1 MTSQGQLEIIR
12 ANGDVEFYP
21 LDSGRGVIN
30 IGRHPENDIVFD
42 SPGVAPFHAVID
54 HRQPPYQLVVLS
66 HQGQTALD
74 GRPLPPNSPV
84 TVPAWANIQFDGHTI
99 ILVDDG
105 PAGTPARPA
114 APAAPTTR
122 PEGPAV
128 SKPKVGTVFFKTP
141 PADVSDEVI
150 ITELSEREQSVPVE
164 QSASFQLTIVNGGDL
179 VASFTTQ
186 VQGVP
191 ADWVEI
197 TPPQVNLYEGNRAA
211 VTVTITPPRLTS
223 SRAGLHHLAVIVSSP
238 NHPGRY
244 SRRGFTLTVEPF
256 FDFTVGELS
265 PKRQSL
271 SWFKESGAARISI
284 TNKGNSNA
292 PFRIAGEDDEHA
304 CSFEFDIPG
313 EPVGL
318 ARQADLS
325 VAPDETVSIPM
336 SITPHKRRLIGM
348 RRRTHNLTVTTTLLE
363 GQQTPRSLLGE
374 LKTGPL
380 IGPLLIFLIIL
391 LFISMIIYFFWP
403 DVTIISNPR
412 SVTAGQEVTL
422 GWSAFPPFFVTIEL
436 NGEAV
441 EVPRGNRSERPI
453 KTTTYEVVAETWL
466 SSIFPFF
473 SGRDQATVQV
483 TPVKPDIGLFRADPI
498 EMVPGD
504 TSILS
509 WFVVGADELTLIHQN
524 TGTEDDLNDPAGSI
538 RILAE
543 EEDVGVVVMTLKA
556 VNASMPDAP
565 VQKSVEIL
573 VTTPTPVPV
582 TPPVIEKFLVQ
593 PQVITPGQTVLV
605 QWSVTGAESVSV
617 QPLGDGLP
625 PLSPPIAHN
634 PQETTLYVLS
644 ASNGE
649 ETVNAVQ
656 QVLVNQPPPPTPT
669 PPPDEPPAIEFFGIT
684 PEEFTRVE
692 DVRDD
697 PDNEIM
703 VQLNWVVTGKTTN
716 VEITGGPPGY
726 EKLSNLSRVG
736 DMTLNVMDTTVFVL
750 TAYNGE
756 EMAVETTEIK
766 FLDPEPAE
774 DAAAGDDAAA
784 GGGGGDDGAGP
795 DPPDI
800 GSFIAEGV
808 SASDDV
814 TAAGGD
820 PPVYNVVAG
829 SNVNLKWSVDNADTV
844 TLVGVGDQP
853 PAGTYTLFNVVADQT
868 YQLTATGE
876 GGTTDSSLQ
885 IKVLPKPPPP
895 APFNVQGTVS
905 GSDIILTWD
914 HSAENDIIGF
924 RVYRTTS
931 LGGTFTRVADES
943 MLGNGARQWTD
954 VGPLPVCTG
963 YYMTAVYI
971 DPLSGDKLETG
982 ASANSWY
989 SGGC

>member
-1 MTSQGQLEIIR
+1 MASQGQLEIIKS
-12 ANGDVEFYP
+12 NGDVAFYS
-21 LDSGRGVIN
+21 LDPGRGVIN
-30 IGRHPENDIVFD
+30 IGRHPENDIIFD

-54 HRQPPYQLVVLS
+54 HRQPPYHLVMLS
-66 HQGQTALD
+66 HHGQTLLD
-74 GRPLPPNSPV
+74 GRPLLPNSSMPLS
-84 TVPAWANIQFDGHTI
+84 PWANIQLDGHTI
-99 ILVDDG
+99 ILIDG
-105 PAGTPARPA
+105 GPPAPPA

-122 PEGPAV
+122 PEGPEIG
-128 SKPKVGTVFFKTP
+128 KPKVGAVIFKTP
-141 PADVSDEVI
+141 PADVTDEVI
-150 ITELSEREQSVPVE
+150 ITELPEREQTVVVD
-164 QSASFQLTIVNGGDL
+164 QSASFQLTIVNGGDI
-179 VASFTTQ
+179 VASFGVQ

-191 ADWVEI
+191 QDWIEI
-197 TPPQVNLYEGNRAA
+197 SSSQVNLYEGNRTS
-211 VTVTITPPRLTS
+211 VTITITPPRLTTT
-223 SRAGLHHLAVIVSSP
+223 RAGLHHLAVIVSSP
-238 NHPGRY
+238 NYPGQY
-244 SRRGFTLTVEPF
+244 SRRGIALTVEPF
-256 FDFTVGELS
+256 YDFTVGELS

-271 SWFKESGAARISI
+271 SWFKQSGAARISI

-325 VAPDETVSIPM
+325 VASDETVSIPV
-336 SITPHKRRLIGM
+336 SITPHKRQLVGL
-348 RRRTHNLTVTTTLLE
+348 RRKTHNFTVTSTLLE

-391 LFISMIIYFFWP
+391 LILSMTIYFFWP
-403 DVTIISNPR
+403 SVTLISNPR

-422 GWSAFPPFFVTIEL
+422 GWSAFPPFFVTLEL

-441 EVPRGNRSERPI
+441 EVPRGNRNERPI
-453 KTTTYEVVAETWL
+453 KTITYEVEAKTWL
-466 SSIFPFF
+466 SSLFPFF
-473 SGRDQATVQV
+473 TGRDQVTVQV
-483 TPVKPDIGLFRADPI
+483 TPVRPDIGLFRA
-498 EMVPGD
+498 EPGEVVQGD
-504 TSILS
+504 STILS
-509 WFVVGADELTLIHQN
+509 WFVVGGDELTLINQN
-524 TGTEDDLNDPAGSI
+524 TGAEDALTDPAGST
-538 RILAE
+538 RVLT
-543 EEDVGVVVMTLKA
+543 EEDTGGVLVMTIKA
-556 VNASMPDAP
+556 VNASMPDDP
-565 VQKSVEIL
+565 IEKSIEIL
-573 VTTPTPVPV
+573 VTTPTPVPIM
-582 TPPVIEKFLVQ
+582 PPIIEKFLVQ

-605 QWSVTGAESVSV
+605 QWSVSGAESVSV

-625 PLSPPIAHN
+625 PIGPPIAHN

-644 ASNGE
+644 ATNGQ

-656 QVLVNQPPPPTPT
+656 QVLVNLPPPPTAT

-697 PDNEIM
+697 PDNEIT
-703 VQLNWVVTGKTTN
+703 VQLNWVITGKTTN

-726 EKLSNLSRVG
+726 ERLSNLSRMG
-736 DMTLNVMDTTVFVL
+736 DTMLKVMDTTVFVL

-756 EMAVETTEIK
+756 EMVVETTEIK

-784 GGGGGDDGAGP
+784 GGGGGDDAVAA
-795 DPPDI
+795 PDI
-800 GSFIAEGV
+800 TSFIAEGV

-853 PAGTYTLFNVVADQT
+853 PAGTYTLFSVVADQT
-868 YQLTATGE
+868 YQLTAVGE
-876 GGTTDSSLQ
+876 GGTTDSFLQ
-885 IKVLPKPPPP
+885 IKVLAKPPPP
-895 APFNVQGTVS
+895 APFNVLGTIS
-905 GSDIILTWD
+905 GSDILLTWD

-924 RVYRTTS
+924 RVYRTTAM
-931 LGGTFTRVADES
+931 GGAFTRVADES
-943 MLGNGARQWTD
+943 ILGNGTRQWTD
-954 VGPLPVCTG
+954 VGPLPTCTG